1 MVADLKRN
9 RGRLDVALPPQ
20 VCLRKLL
27 SVLLFT
33 VRTVRVTLVIIVI
46 DKVPQVKTLPRDETL
61 WTWGRTYLPLSLLIP
76 SLLKEMALLPQL
88 PLELWH
94 SDMPT
99 GTVGYGRACV

>member
-9 RGRLDVALPPQ
+9 QEEIRCSTSPQ
-20 VCLRKLL
+20 ACLRKLL
-27 SVLLFT
+27 RVLLFT
-33 VRTVRVTLVIIVI
+33 VRTVRLTLVIIVI

-76 SLLKEMALLPQL
+76 SLLMEMALLPQL

-99 GTVGYGRACV
+99 GTVGYG